1 MAIFHEYPY
10 TNFHDLNLDWI
21 IKIVKE
27 LKAIVDSIDVDEIN
41 RRFTNIETILAEHS
55 ADIALLKSQSTSAA
69 AAISALQTTVS
80 SMEVDI
86 TQIHSQIDG
95 VIDQIAAAVSEL
107 TGDVTALET
116 DLEDYKTATN
126 ARLKNV
132 EDAAF
137 DPSQIVMSNYP
148 FNFAISTLNGN
159 KYGIRIVAD
168 EAVSSQD
175 SIQWVDGG
183 DYAPGGTATPEK
195 QKFRSTFKIPRF
207 FNSGNQC
214 HMVIPNIFPIK
225 YAANINWSLYFYAN
239 RWIGP
244 TSGNVGICK
253 VGPIN
258 FTDLL
263 AEGGYT
269 IATNPDANSA
279 CFNSMELFANEETG
293 CYDLHI
299 YNGRNGKYCWIQ
311 NYFFTSLMILP
322 LDLGTMSQT
331 PSIQKYFNLLNTYL
345 TQANSNIDSKI
356 TSAVAQSQSVLEDL
370 ISASHDS
377 GLRAAIVMNP
387 IVFNEDPDVV
397 TSITRNYSKYSVQR
411 VFDHYGASYDYYVKR
426 LYVDLTMV
434 LHDVPDSVDVEL
446 GQFAVG
452 GSVPISMANS
462 GLVNIAANAGV
473 PLLEEYASV
482 GADGTLAMHLKGA
495 TPVNSTMTVRINGYI
510 EVVEDNLLP

>member
-1 MAIFHEYPY
+1 MSIFHEYPY

-27 LKAIVDSIDVDEIN
+27 LKATVDSIDVNTIN
-41 RRFTNIETILAEHS
+41 AHFATIEGILADHT
-55 ADIALLKSQSTSAA
+55 ADIAALQTQSTSAA
-69 AAISALQTTVS
+69 AAISSLQTTIS

-86 TQIHSQIDG
+86 TQING
-95 VIDQIAAAVSEL
+95 VIDQIAASISEI
-107 TGDVTALET
+107 TGDVSALET
-116 DLEDYKTATN
+116 ELGDYKTATN
-126 ARLKNV
+126 SRLATL
-132 EDAAF
+132 EEAAF
-137 DPSQIVMSNYP
+137 DPSQITMSNMP

-168 EAVSSQD
+168 EAVSAQD

-183 DYAPGGTATPEK
+183 GYAPGGNVPDK
-195 QKFRSTFKIPRF
+195 QKFHSTFKIPRF
-207 FNSGNQC
+207 YNSGNQC
-214 HMVIPNIFPIK
+214 HLVIPSVFPIK
-225 YAANINWSLYFYAN
+225 YGSSINWTLYFYAN

-244 TSGNVGICK
+244 SSTNIGIAK

-258 FTDLL
+258 FTDLM

-269 IATNPDANSA
+269 NSNTPNSVSA

-299 YNGRNGKYCWIQ
+299 YNGRNGKYCWI
-311 NYFFTSLMILP
+311 NDFIFSSLMILP
-322 LDLGTMSQT
+322 LDLGTMSLST
-331 PSIQKYFNLLNTYL
+331 GIQRYFNLLNTYL

-356 TSAVAQSQSVLEDL
+356 TSAVSQSQGLMEDL
-370 ISASHDS
+370 ITTSHDS
-377 GLRAAIVMNP
+377 GLRDAIVLNS
-387 IVFNEDPDVV
+387 IAFNEDPDVV
-397 TSITRNYSKYSVQR
+397 TSITRNFSKYSVKR
-411 VFDHYGASYDYYVKR
+411 VFDHYGSSYDYYVKR

-434 LHDVPDSVDVEL
+434 LHDVTDDLDIEL
-446 GQFAVG
+446 GQFAVN

-482 GADGTLAMHLKGA
+482 GTDGTLSIHLKGA
-495 TPVNSTMTVRINGYI
+495 TTVNSTMTVRINGYI
-510 EVVEDNLLP
+510 EVVEDNLNS

>member
-27 LKAIVDSIDVDEIN
+27 LKAIVDTIDVDTIN
-41 RRFTNIETILAEHS
+41 SHFATIDGILAEHT
-55 ADIALLKSQSTSAA
+55 ADIAALQAQSSAA
-69 AAISALQTTVS
+69 ASAISTLQTTVS

-86 TQIHSQIDG
+86 AQIHSQIDG

-107 TGDVTALET
+107 TGDVTDLET
-116 DLEDYKTATN
+116 ELDNYRTATDS
-126 ARLKNV
+126 RLTNL
-132 EDAAF
+132 EQAAF
-137 DPSQIVMSNYP
+137 DPSQIVMSNMP
-148 FNFAISTLNGN
+148 VTFAMSTLDGTKNGL
-159 KYGIRIVAD
+159 RIVVDGSGAASD
-168 EAVSSQD
+168 A
-175 SIQWVDGG
+175 IQWVDGG
-183 DYAPGGTATPEK
+183 NYAPGGAIPQK
-195 QKFRSTFKIPRF
+195 QKFNSTHKVPRF
-207 FNSGNQC
+207 YASGNAC
-214 HMVIPNIFPIK
+214 HLVVPSIFPIK
-225 YAANINWSLYFYAN
+225 YGAAINWALYFYAN
-239 RWIGP
+239 RWIGS
-244 TSGNVGICK
+244 TSGNTGICK

-263 AEGGYT
+263 ADGGVQQ
-269 IATNPDANSA
+269 ATPAA
-279 CFNSMELFANEETG
+279 GTGCFNDIELFANEDTG

-299 YNGRNGKYCWIQ
+299 YNGRNGKYTWI
-311 NYFFTSLMILP
+311 NDYIISSLMVIP
-322 LDLGTMSQT
+322 LDLGNVGVTAGV
-331 PSIQKYFNLLNTYL
+331 QKYFNLLNTYM
-345 TQANSNIDSKI
+345 TQASNNVDSKI

-370 ISASHDS
+370 ISASHDT

-434 LHDVPDSVDVEL
+434 LHDVTDSVDVEL

-482 GADGTLAMHLKGA
+482 GADGTLAMHLKGL
-495 TPVNSTMTVRINGYI
+495 TPVNTTMTVRINGYI
-510 EVVEDNLLP
+510 EVVEDNLNT

>member
-41 RRFTNIETILAEHS
+41 RRFTNIDTILAEHS

-80 SMEVDI
+80 SMEVDL

-95 VIDQIAAAVSEL
+95 VIDQITAAVSEL
-107 TGDVTALET
+107 TGDVTDLET
-116 DLEDYKTATN
+116 ELDNYRTATDS
-126 ARLKNV
+126 RLTNL
-132 EDAAF
+132 EQAAF
-137 DPSQIVMSNYP
+137 DPSQIVMSNMP
-148 FNFAISTLNGN
+148 VTFAMSTLDGTKNGL
-159 KYGIRIVAD
+159 RIVVDGSGAASD
-168 EAVSSQD
+168 A
-175 SIQWVDGG
+175 IQWVDGG
-183 DYAPGGTATPEK
+183 NYAPGGAIPQK
-195 QKFRSTFKIPRF
+195 QKFLSTHKIPRF
-207 FNSGNQC
+207 YSSGNAC
-214 HMVIPNIFPIK
+214 HLVVPSIFPIK
-225 YAANINWSLYFYAN
+225 YGAAINWALYFYAN
-239 RWIGP
+239 RWIGS
-244 TSGNVGICK
+244 TSGNTGICK

-263 AEGGYT
+263 ADGGVQQ
-269 IATNPDANSA
+269 ATPAA
-279 CFNSMELFANEETG
+279 GTGCFNDIELFANEETG

-299 YNGRNGKYCWIQ
+299 YNGRNGKYTWI
-311 NYFFTSLMILP
+311 NDYIISSLMVIP
-322 LDLGTMSQT
+322 LDLGNVGIAAG
-331 PSIQKYFNLLNTYL
+331 IQKYFNLLNTYMI
-345 TQANSNIDSKI
+345 QGSNNVDSKI

-434 LHDVPDSVDVEL
+434 LHDVTDSIDVEL

-482 GADGTLAMHLKGA
+482 GADGTLAMHLKGL

-510 EVVEDNLLP
+510 EVVEDNLNT